1 MSGTPATSP
10 TTPSVI
16 DALSAVM
23 ADVQAVRKGDRNEQ
37 QGFNFRGIDAV
48 VNAVGPAL
56 RRHRVIV
63 VPELE
68 HIDRGTVEVGN
79 GDRRRAIGHVV
90 LTVRYRF
97 IGPAGDELAALVPG
111 EAMDSGDKA
120 FSKAM
125 SVAYRTALLQA
136 LCIPTDEPDPDTQ
149 VYERSP
155 ARLAPPPP
163 DAIRLMLVEAAR
175 AGVDEE
181 AARAAAAQRHGGLVL
196 EELDRDALR
205 SEWAHWHE
213 LAAAAGQERADEQKV
228 SGSRASDP
236 AAAGRVA
243 TRRQL
248 TKLATQLGKLGVD
261 ARAQRLHVV
270 GRIID
275 RPITTTTELTGPEAR
290 DAIDALEAVLANAD
304 PPASLAAIIGTEPNP

>member
-1 MSGTPATSP
+1 MSAMATAPAAP
-10 TTPSVI
+10 TVV

-37 QGFNFRGIDAV
+37 QGFNFRGVDAV

-68 HIDRGTVEVGN
+68 NIDRGTVEVGS

-97 IGPAGDELAALVPG
+97 IGPAGDELAAVVPG
-111 EAMDSGDKA
+111 EAMDTGDKA

-136 LCIPTDEPDPDTQ
+136 LCIPTDEPDPDAQ

-155 ARLAPPPP
+155 ARPAPPPA
-163 DAIRLMLVEAAR
+163 DAIRLMLAEASR

-213 LAAAAGQERADEQKV
+213 LGAADSHDQAHDQQAG
-228 SGSRASDP
+228 GSRPPDMTV
-236 AAAGRVA
+236 AARVA

-261 ARAQRLHVV
+261 DRAQRLHVV
-270 GRIID
+270 GRIIA
-275 RPITTTTELTGPEAR
+275 RPITTTSELTGSEAR
-290 DAIDALEAVLANAD
+290 DAIDALEAVLANPN
-304 PPASLAAIIGTEPNP
+304 PPASLAAIIDTEPSP